1 VINTSG
7 LMAEV
12 FKEEGKEDILG
23 IRVYNCLGNV
33 GELNLIRFIEKAS
46 EILSTSRSS
55 KFEWIQ

>member
-1 VINTSG
+1 
-7 LMAEV
+7 MAEV